1 MANQKL
7 CSRCW
12 TIIDAGDPSGLC
24 AACGQPAAEGA
35 APERRDAGHHNV
47 APPLVHTD
55 EPHGTEPMETFPQS
69 PAGTSGYEA
78 NPELKVRR

>member
-1 MANQKL
+1 MADQKMCQQCGTL
-7 CSRCW
+7 
-12 TIIDAGDPSGLC
+12 IDANDPSGLC
-24 AACGQPAAEGA
+24 ANCGKSASTGEGDG
-35 APERRDAGHHNV
+35 EHHNV

-69 PAGTSGYEA
+69 PPGTSGYEA